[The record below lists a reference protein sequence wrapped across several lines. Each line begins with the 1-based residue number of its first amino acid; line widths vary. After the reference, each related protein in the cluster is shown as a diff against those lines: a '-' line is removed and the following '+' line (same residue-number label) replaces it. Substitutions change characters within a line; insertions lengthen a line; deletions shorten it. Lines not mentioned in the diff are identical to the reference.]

1 MIGRCTH
8 GVVGRLRS
16 ASDTGS
22 LDKPDGY
29 DIAQGKDYMPSGANI
44 PVVFVT
50 GLRSQLIMPS
60 VEDKAG
66 RRACK

>member
-22 LDKPDGY
+22 HDESDGY
-29 DIAQGKDYMPSGANI
+29 DVAQGKTYMPREANI

-50 GLRSQLIMPS
+50 GLRSQLMNA
-60 VEDKAG
+60 E
-66 RRACK
+66 R